1 MKRFRFSI
9 IIIITMSLLD
19 FGCAHRRDGGVLNLS
34 VKTIKIDSWLNL
46 MPGSPGSFH
55 IAGEIKLKNEKCC
68 EIKNLQLSTITLT
81 QLDKKLYSF
90 VPEFTAKI
98 ENGDNAIPSETE
110 INFLFYTKSGLPI
123 NKELD
128 VELPVKLIML
138 FKENEDSFLYEI
150 ENIKVEKVY

>member
-1 MKRFRFSI
+1 MR
-9 IIIITMSLLD
+9 
-19 FGCAHRRDGGVLNLS
+19 
-34 VKTIKIDSWLNL
+34 
-46 MPGSPGSFH
+46 
-55 IAGEIKLKNEKCC
+55 NEESC
-68 EIKNLQLSTITLT
+68 EVKNLILSTITII

-110 INFLFYTKSGLPI
+110 KEFLFYTKSGLPI

-128 VELPVKLIML
+128 VELPVKLIMM
-138 FKENEDSFLYEI
+138 FRENDDSFIYEI